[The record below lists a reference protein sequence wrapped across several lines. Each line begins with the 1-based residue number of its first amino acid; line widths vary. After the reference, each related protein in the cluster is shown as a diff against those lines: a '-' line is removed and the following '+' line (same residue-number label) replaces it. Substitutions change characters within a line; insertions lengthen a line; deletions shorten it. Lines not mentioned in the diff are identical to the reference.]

1 MEPED
6 SESPEFAVGLRG
18 YDRDQVD
25 EYVAALRTYLD
36 EAHERALAAE
46 AALAEAREP
55 TGNGEDTDQARIVRA
70 LDDTTTD
77 VLPVQSAAR
86 VVAGLSDRVAEAV
99 RAVVSS
105 SEHAAQGLL
114 AELAADRE
122 AAERA
127 RAEAERSR
135 AEAERRLTAAR
146 AEAEQLLR
154 EAREQQ
160 AAMLASTEE
169 HVTALRQQADQQQ
182 ARRDDVLRQLAAVR
196 TALEAAA
203 LPEPGGT
210 ATVDLTAVTDA
221 IESGARSDPEQITVL
236 RQG

>member
-135 AEAERRLTAAR
+135 AEAE
-146 AEAEQLLR
+146 QLLR